1 MVAGIIA
8 SRLSWS
14 RAYLWMDSLCII
26 QDDPEDWAAESVKMC
41 DIYSGSFLMI
51 AATNAQNSDQGLF
64 ALQDKIYTARAISR
78 KDEDGTKYPL
88 YCRSS
93 LPHWKSKSYIDAT
106 FTPEEDFEHFPL
118 LARAWGNGMYAIVKE
133 YSSLRLTY
141 ASDRLPALAGIA
153 KQFAPLHTMHCP
165 DESTHRQSGYIAS
178 LWEDTLLSDLLWST
192 HNMRCKP
199 STSPA
204 PSWSWSSIDGFIY
217 YPPEILID
225 SCYSI
230 VSATIET
237 ASDPFLS
244 APSGHLTITAPL
256 VTGRIDSNFTAEH
269 SLAVQNLALRL
280 KNETYTISYPQL
292 KLDYGGNGGRLQ
304 IKEGDILSC
313 ARLARI
319 KQAGEQFLLL
329 KPSERHD
336 GFYERIGLI
345 QLGSIDKTG
354 LSDAERIYEGSPIMT
369 LTVV

>member
-1 MVAGIIA
+1 
-8 SRLSWS
+8 
-14 RAYLWMDSLCII
+14 
-26 QDDPEDWAAESVKMC
+26 
-41 DIYSGSFLMI
+41 
-51 AATNAQNSDQGLF
+51 
-64 ALQDKIYTARAISR
+64 
-78 KDEDGTKYPL
+78 
-88 YCRSS
+88 
-93 LPHWKSKSYIDAT
+93 
-106 FTPEEDFEHFPL
+106 
-118 LARAWGNGMYAIVKE
+118 
-133 YSSLRLTY
+133 
-141 ASDRLPALAGIA
+141 
-153 KQFAPLHTMHCP
+153 
-165 DESTHRQSGYIAS
+165 
-178 LWEDTLLSDLLWST
+178 
-192 HNMRCKP
+192 MRCKP

-244 APSGHLTITAPL
+244 APSGRLTITAPL
-256 VTGRIDSNFTAEH
+256 VIDRINSNFSAEH
-269 SLAVQNLALRL
+269 SLAVQNLVLRL
-280 KNETYTISYPQL
+280 ENEKYTISYPQL

-354 LSDAERIYEGSPIMT
+354 LSDAERIYEASPIMT